1 MINWRECSYG
11 GFRFEVP
18 ERLRQ
23 MRGLPLFKGKVT
35 KGQAD
40 TELVVV
46 FDPDVSPSMVS
57 EVQEAYTKQPFTGS
71 GEFKCVYNLWG
82 PSKVREGGLEVG
94 TTDTATNPRGRGRG
108 HRWGIIFPVH
118 GKWVELDIA
127 NGYGGF
133 EWEEFEAIGKR
144 IIQSVAAI

>member
-1 MINWRECSYG
+1 
-11 GFRFEVP
+11 
-18 ERLRQ
+18 
-23 MRGLPLFKGKVT
+23 MRALSLFKGKVT
-35 KGQAD
+35 KGQPD

-46 FDPDVSPSMVS
+46 FNPDVSPSMVNQ
-57 EVQEAYTKQPFTGS
+57 VQEASTRPPFTGS
-71 GEFKCVYNLWG
+71 GEYKCVYHLFG
-82 PSKVREGGLEVG
+82 PSKVREGGFEAG
-94 TTDTATNPRGRGRG
+94 ITQNGTNPRGRGRG

-144 IIQSVAAI
+144 IIQSVTAI